1 MRKMH
6 ALSILLSLLS
16 TLLFHT
22 TYAQTQKI
30 TGRIIDAKTTAPIAG
45 ATVSLESGNLAV
57 QAGADGSFTMDIP
70 QGIKNVVVSVVGYK
84 RVVVPVSAAAM
95 QVAMEMESSLIQEV
109 VVTGYTTVQKK
120 KYAGASAVVNA
131 AEVRRQPMASFDQAL
146 QGQAAGVSVVAN
158 SGQPGAN
165 AMVRIRGNGSI
176 NGNNTPLY
184 IVDGIEVSAAD
195 FASINQADFDRVEIL
210 KDAVATALYGSR
222 GANGVIV
229 INTRRGK
236 SGQLQLS
243 YDGQVGFSKLP
254 KDRLETMTSDQK
266 ITYELQRD
274 NPFDWTP
281 AEADSLR
288 KVNFNWRDALF
299 QTGVTHQHQV
309 SASGGNTASRFFTS
323 LSYFDQEGIV
333 KTTGLQRYTLRVNID
348 NNVKN
353 WRFGVSAQG
362 GYSKRVN
369 TTEAN
374 TSTSTPLN
382 AIRWANPYERD
393 IDPRT
398 GDYQET
404 GGPNTGRLTSD
415 QPNPAMELLL
425 NRNNNLQIKAVAV
438 SYLEYHFPFLS
449 GLHARTNWGIDY
461 GQVENEVF
469 VSPRTSVGIARQG
482 ALTRGLDRNLRYTGT
497 SSLNYRKTFG
507 KHEVDGGVF
516 FEVVKNNARNFAMQ
530 GFGFTNGFENEAG
543 ITPGSASNPNYIAN
557 AVGGGGQSGLQSFFF
572 LGNYGYDGKYY
583 VNFVGRRDGSS
594 RLGSNNK
601 FGNFGS
607 IGLTWVASEEE
618 FIRNS
623 EFINELKFRASVG
636 TTANNATANFALP
649 LFARS
654 SYAGTS
660 GWAIASPGN
669 LDLRWETNRT
679 INFGVDFAILNRRL
693 SGTVELYDR
702 ETQDLFYGIPIDPV
716 LNGIGSIDGNYGK
729 LRNRGVELTLRGDVI
744 QTRDFRWTIE
754 GNITYN
760 KNQLLELTRD
770 STIVGLTILSIGK
783 PINSLYL
790 VDYAGVNP
798 QNGNATYYKR
808 DKSSTETFSVNDKVI
823 KGTSD
828 APWFGGISTTFSW
841 KGLDLSAQVAFF
853 LNRYMYNND
862 RNNLTNPDYLLDN
875 MTTDVLREWRQAGDI
890 TDVPRPTSSGG
901 NSYQAQT
908 TRFLEDASFWR
919 LRNVTLGY
927 TLPTTL
933 LSKTGLRSARVFVQ
947 GQNWWTATKFRS
959 FDPEM
964 TGVSLTGA
972 QYPALVQTTVG
983 LSIGF

>member
-1 MRKMH
+1 M
-6 ALSILLSLLS
+6 LLSLLS

-22 TYAQTQKI
+22 AYAQTQKI
-30 TGRIIDAKTTAPIAG
+30 TGRIIDAKTNAPIAG
-45 ATVSLESGNLAV
+45 ATVSLESGNQAV
-57 QAGADGSFTMDIP
+57 QAGTDGSFTMDIP
-70 QGIKNVVVSVVGYK
+70 QGTKNIVVSVVGYK
-84 RVVVPVSAAAM
+84 RVVAPVSAAAM
-95 QVAMEMESSLIQEV
+95 QIAMEMESSLIQEV

-120 KYAGASAVVNA
+120 KYAGASAVVSA

-176 NGNNTPLY
+176 NGNNAPLY

-236 SGQLQLS
+236 AGQLQLS

-254 KDRLETMTSDQK
+254 KDRLETMNSDQK

-288 KVNFNWRDALF
+288 KVDFNWRDALF

-309 SASGGNTASRFFTS
+309 SASGGNAASRFFTS

-382 AIRWANPYERD
+382 AIRWADPYERD

-398 GDYQET
+398 DDYQET
-404 GGPNTGRLTSD
+404 GGPNTGRLTSG

-425 NRNNNLQIKAVAV
+425 NRNSNLQIKAVAV
-438 SYLEYHFPFLS
+438 SYLEYHFPFLE

-497 SSLNYRKTFG
+497 SSLNYRQSFG

-557 AVGGGGQSGLQSFFF
+557 VGGGGAQSGLQSFFF
-572 LGNYGYDGKYY
+572 VGNYGYDGKYY
-583 VNFVGRRDGSS
+583 VNLVGRRDGSS
-594 RLGSNNK
+594 RLGANNK

-607 IGLTWVASEEE
+607 IGFTWVASEEA

-623 EFINELKFRASVG
+623 EFINELKFRASLG

-660 GWAIASPGN
+660 GWAIATPGN

-716 LNGIGSIDGNYGK
+716 LNGIGSIDGNYGR
-729 LRNRGVELTLRGDVI
+729 LRNRGVELTLRGNVI
-744 QTRDFRWTIE
+744 QTRDFRWMIE

-770 STIVGLTILSIGK
+770 STIVGITILSIGK
-783 PINSLYL
+783 AINSLYL
-790 VDYAGVNP
+790 VEYAGVNP
-798 QNGNATYYKR
+798 QNGNAMYYKR
-808 DKSSTETFSVNDKVI
+808 DKSSTESFSVNDKVI

-828 APWFGGISTTFSW
+828 APWYGGISTTFSF
-841 KGLDLSAQVAFF
+841 KGLDLSAQVNFF

-862 RNNLTNPDYLLDN
+862 RNNLTNPDYFLDN
-875 MTTDVLREWRQAGDI
+875 MSTDVLREWRQAGDI

-919 LRNVTLGY
+919 LRNVMLGY

-972 QYPALVQTTVG
+972 QYPALKQTTVG